1 MTDLAA
7 NAATDLAAT
16 AASPAHSEDPLRD
29 VLLESRQRWRDFV
42 VMTADLVFE
51 TDAAGRLVF
60 VTPDPVL
67 GWSPSTLIGQPA
79 ELLLADVAGTSAF
92 NPFRPIAPLRRRRA
106 WLRRA
111 DGGVACLVF
120 AAAPLRD
127 EKGDI
132 VGARGIGVDLTEQ
145 DGHEAKVAAALR
157 RGEVIEH
164 ILSRMRQEVMAP
176 RMMTIAL
183 EALQQ
188 AVGAEGIAVIDAD
201 DSIGAATFRY
211 QLGAGAAAVLDTA
224 LRLIAVGADAPIVDR
239 SPDKRPV
246 LVASCRTRDEEQVAL
261 ALWRVAGGRAWDAE
275 DRALAASASGI
286 VRVVLEHESIQREMS
301 NQARTD
307 PLTGLFNRRAFLEE
321 IERRIE
327 RLDREGLPGTLMFAD
342 LDNFKPI
349 NDQLGHE
356 VGDQALCMT
365 AALLRITVRPADLV
379 ARLGGD
385 EFALWLDGAD
395 HFTAAE
401 RAEDLR
407 VNGPR
412 QIAQLTEGQ
421 VPPMTMSI
429 GIASRLPGSGE
440 SIEQLMRRADH
451 SMYQVKRAGRAHWRV
466 ALESEA

>member
-1 MTDLAA
+1 MTDI
-7 NAATDLAAT
+7 AAT
-16 AASPAHSEDPLRD
+16 AAPPGDPTDPLRD

-42 VMTADLVFE
+42 TMAADLVFE
-51 TDAAGRLVF
+51 TDATGRFVF

-79 ELLLADVAGTSAF
+79 ELLLADVAGTSGF
-92 NPFRPIAPLRRRRA
+92 NPFRPTAAVRRRRA

-120 AAAPLRD
+120 AAAPLKD
-127 EKGDI
+127 DKGRI
-132 VGARGIGVDLTEQ
+132 IGARGMGVDLTEQ
-145 DGHEAKVAAALR
+145 DSHEAKVAAALR

-164 ILSRMRQEVMAP
+164 ILSRVGKEVMAP
-176 RMMTIAL
+176 RMMSIAL
-183 EALQQ
+183 EALLR
-188 AVGAEGIAVIDAD
+188 AVGAEGVAVIDAG
-201 DSIGAATFRY
+201 DSNGSATFRY
-211 QLGAGAAAVLDTA
+211 QLGTGSAAVLDTA
-224 LRLIAVGADAPIVDR
+224 LRLILAGAERPSADR
-239 SPDKRPV
+239 SPDGRSV
-246 LVASCRTRDEEQVAL
+246 LLASCRTRTEEQVGL
-261 ALWRVAGGRAWDAE
+261 VLWRAAGGRAWDAD
-275 DRALAASASGI
+275 DRLLAASAGSI
-286 VRVVLEHESIQREMS
+286 VRVVLEHETVQREMS

-307 PLTGLFNRRAFLEE
+307 PLTGLFNRRAFIEE

-327 RLDREGLPGTLMFAD
+327 RLDREGQPGTLMFAD

-365 AALLRITVRPADLV
+365 AALLRITVRPSDLV

-385 EFALWLDGAD
+385 EFAIWLDGAD

-407 VNGPR
+407 LNGPR
-412 QIAQLTEGQ
+412 QIAELTEGE

-429 GIASRLPGSGE
+429 GIASRMPGSGE
-440 SIEQLMRRADH
+440 TLEQLMRRADH
-451 SMYQVKRAGRAHWRV
+451 AMYQVKRAGRAHWRV
-466 ALESEA
+466 ALEGDA